1 MLARTGHG
9 TDAAFAVIA
18 IFTLAAAGQCSA
30 ASYAFDK
37 KHTEVRFA
45 YTMGFSTGKGRFTS
59 VDGTAEFDEAAPEK
73 TAVEAVIAT
82 ASLTADEPII
92 ESELKGSDF
101 FNADVEPQIRF
112 KSRSVRAE
120 APDAAEMTGDITVNG
135 ITKPVVL
142 QVSLR
147 PHDNPALKYSQGAR
161 EFVATTHIRRSE
173 FNMTAY
179 PSMVGDD
186 VQIEID
192 AILRKTR

>member
-9 TDAAFAVIA
+9 TKAAFTTLA
-18 IFTLAAAGQCSA
+18 IFALTANGPCSA

-37 KHTEVRFA
+37 KRTEVRFA
-45 YTMGFSTGKGRFTS
+45 YTMGLATGRGRFTS
-59 VDGTAEFDEAAPEK
+59 IDGTAEFDEAAPEK
-73 TAVEAVIAT
+73 TSVESVIAT
-82 ASLTADEPII
+82 ASLTADEPVV
-92 ESELKGSDF
+92 ESELKGSEF

-112 KSRSVRAE
+112 KSRSVRAQTS
-120 APDAAEMTGDITVNG
+120 DAAEMTGDITVNG

-173 FNMTAY
+173 FNMTAFQ
-179 PSMVGDD
+179 SMVGDD

-192 AILRKTR
+192 AILRQTR